1 MARRFVPVLLC
12 LAAITLLLCA
22 ARVPARAAPAADTA
36 GDPSAEAAALKV
48 TAPPPSMNLPDFY
61 KKYVSAGGYPIV
73 GSEKVSDYALKEAA
87 YLINM
92 MLAKRSDVRQA
103 MIESGSRVVVMAH
116 NEYTTDVPEHAHLSP
131 KDWWNVRA
139 RGLGGSQTDPVCSC
153 GEENLLAYPGDPY
166 STECILIHEFAHN
179 IHLRGLVRV
188 DQTFDTRLKDTWQRA
203 LKRGLWAGTYAST
216 NHHEYWAEGVQSWF
230 NNNREPD
237 HDHNHVNTRKELRE
251 YDPALVKLCEEVFGD
266 TELVYTKPA
275 TRLTGHL
282 AGYDPSQA
290 PTFAFPPGGKK
301 IQAEI
306 KAKARS
312 RLKEKNDRPPGIVH
326 ETRTIEGWTVHVDT
340 QLLAGDHADTGK
352 RALRVLANKLYEI
365 TRIVPADRLAH
376 LRRVA
381 IYFDYDHAL
390 GNMQYHPD
398 IGWLRAHGYDPAM
411 TKAVHI
417 PSVRHF
423 LDAIRPREQP
433 FAVLHELSHAY
444 HDQVLGWNY
453 GPIRKAYERALASRQ
468 YESVLRRGGRKGRHY
483 ALTNHKEFFAE
494 MTEAYLGTN
503 DFWPFVRWEL
513 READPETCA
522 LLEGIWTKGEA
533 PPAKPTGEPT
543 TKPAA
548 ESK

>member
-1 MARRFVPVLLC
+1 MGRMFFAPLLC
-12 LAAITLLLCA
+12 LSALAASFSA
-22 ARVPARAAPAADTA
+22 AAPSARAATANDAAPARDA
-36 GDPSAEAAALKV
+36 GAFQV
-48 TAPPPSMNLPDFY
+48 TAPPPSLNLPDFY
-61 KKYVSAGGYPIV
+61 KKYVSANGYPVV

-87 YLINM
+87 YLVNM
-92 MLAKRSDVRQA
+92 MLAKRPDVRKA
-103 MIESGSRVVVMAH
+103 MVESGSRLIVMAH
-116 NEYTTDVPEHAHLSP
+116 NEYTTDVPEHSHLTP
-131 KDWWNVRA
+131 KAWWDVRA
-139 RGLGGSQTDPVCSC
+139 RGLGGSPTDPVCSC

-179 IHLRGLVRV
+179 IHLRGLMKV
-188 DQTFDTRLKDTWQRA
+188 DPTFDQRLKETWKRA
-203 LKRGLWAGTYAST
+203 LSRGLWAGKYAST
-216 NHHEYWAEGVQSWF
+216 NHREYWAEGVQSYF

-237 HDHNHVNTRKELRE
+237 HDHNHVNTRAELRQ
-251 YDPALVKLCEEVFGD
+251 YDPALADLCKEVFGD
-266 TELVYTKPA
+266 TELVYTKPT

-282 AGYDPSQA
+282 AGYDPSKA
-290 PTFAFPPGGKK
+290 PTFTFPPGCKE

-306 KAKARS
+306 KRKALN
-312 RLKEKNDRPPGIVH
+312 RLDSDEDRPPGIVH
-326 ETRTIEGWTVHVDT
+326 ETRQIEGWTVQVDT
-340 QLLAGDHADTGK
+340 QLLSAEHEAVGK
-352 RALRVLANKLYEI
+352 KALRVLANQLYEI

-376 LRRVA
+376 LRRVV

-390 GNMQYHPD
+390 NNMQYHPD
-398 IGWLRAHGYDPAM
+398 VGWLRDHGYDPAM

-423 LDAIRPREQP
+423 LGAIRPREQP

-453 GPIRKAYERALASRQ
+453 RPIRRAYEKALESKR

-513 READPETCA
+513 RECDPDTYRLMES
-522 LLEGIWTKGEA
+522 IWTKGKA
-533 PPAKPTGEPT
+533 PPVK
-543 TKPAA
+543 A
-548 ESK
+548 E